1 MSRILPVVL
10 AGGAGTRLW
19 PLSTRV
25 EPKPLLDLLGNGPML
40 ITTLQRL
47 EGLAHD
53 PGFVV
58 GPAQMAPH
66 LRSMVQSFGL
76 VATVVA
82 EPAARSTAPALL
94 AAAALADDDDVLVVL
109 PADHHV
115 ADAAAFVVALNHAVD
130 EARRGHL
137 VLLGVVPTRPEPGF
151 GHIQVRPRRSG
162 PAQAVVAFVEKPDA
176 VRAAAWAADGEHLW
190 NSGIF
195 VVQVGVLRSRA
206 MEKLPA
212 AFDAVDLAVA
222 DGQRTPGIFFLGA
235 PFAGAPSVS
244 IDVGLA
250 ETWENAR
257 VVPLDAGWSD
267 LGTFRAL
274 RDALPKDVDGN
285 ATRGEVRLHRC
296 RGVLAYATTSALV
309 VEGLT
314 DVAVVST
321 LFGTRV
327 IAL

>member
-10 AGGAGTRLW
+10 AGGAGSRLW
-19 PLSTRV
+19 PLSTP
-25 EPKPLLDLLGNGPML
+25 EHPKPLLDLLGHGAL
-40 ITTLQRL
+40 LVTTLQRL
-47 EGLAHD
+47 AGLAHD

-58 GPAQMAPH
+58 GSASLAPR
-66 LRSMVQSFGL
+66 LRALLDAHGL
-76 VATVVA
+76 RATVVA
-82 EPAARSTAPALL
+82 EPAPRSTAPALL

-267 LGTFRAL
+267 VGTFRAL
-274 RDALPKDVDGN
+274 REALPQDADGN
-285 ATRGEVRLHRC
+285 AVRGEVTLHRC
-296 RGVLAYATTSALV
+296 RRVLAYSTAGPLV
-309 VEGLT
+309 VEGLA
-314 DVAVVST
+314 DVAVVQT
-321 LFGTRV
+321 PLGTRV
-327 IAL
+327 VPL